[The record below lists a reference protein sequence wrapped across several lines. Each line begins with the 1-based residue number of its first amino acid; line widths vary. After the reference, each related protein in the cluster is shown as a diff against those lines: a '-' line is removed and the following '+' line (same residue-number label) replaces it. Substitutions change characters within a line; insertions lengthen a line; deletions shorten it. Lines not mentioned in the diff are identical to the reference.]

1 MNSITRWDPFRELD
15 DLQNRL
21 STIFGR
27 APIKKEGDKRE
38 ALTVAEWAPFVDIVG
53 DEKSC
58 LIKVELPG
66 VKKEEIKVGIQDDV
80 LTISGERKYEKEEKD
95 KNFHHFE
102 RAYGSFTRSF
112 TIPEDSD
119 GEKVSAEF
127 KNGILKVRLPK
138 TEKVKPKSCDQGRWV
153 RLMAVRGMV
162 KRRAR
167 LCDVLAT

>member
-1 MNSITRWDPFRELD
+1 MSTVTRWDPFRKLD

-27 APIKKEGDKRE
+27 APVKKDGEKQE
-38 ALTVAEWAPFVDIVG
+38 ALTVAEWAPFIDIVG

-80 LTISGERKYEKEEKD
+80 LTISGVRKYENEEKG
-95 KNFHHFE
+95 KKFHRFE
-102 RAYGSFTRSF
+102 RAYGSFARTF
-112 TIPEDSD
+112 NMPKDSD

-138 TEKVKPKSCDQGRWV
+138 TDKVKPKQV
-153 RLMAVRGMV
+153 EV
-162 KRRAR
+162 K
-167 LCDVLAT
+167 VG